1 MYKGL
6 NSLKVMKD
14 ILLKNGFKLD
24 KEIIPGVKSWECIS
38 PEGLRI
44 RVSEGL
50 TNMVGR
56 DYHVQVDTPDFC
68 SVGGVD
74 IRGVEDFN
82 LFMEILGSKFR
93 LEE

>member
-6 NSLKVMKD
+6 NSLKMMKD
-14 ILLKNGFKLD
+14 ILIKCGFKLD
-24 KEIIPGVKSWECIS
+24 KEIIPGVKSWKCIS
-38 PEGLRI
+38 PEGLII

-50 TNMVGR
+50 ANMVGR
-56 DYHVQVDTPDFC
+56 DYSVQVDTPDCC
-68 SVGGVD
+68 SAGGVD